1 MFDSYLICHS
11 TRVPDPV
18 ELAKA
23 LSDMG
28 VEFPEL
34 FDPGTQVGRFVPCSF
49 EGLLSGFDFATEQ
62 YGPDLFELSSDEI
75 LRIGDRD
82 TVLRF
87 STYSNAQEIAR
98 AAVVSSVLARLTGG
112 ALITEFEEDI
122 LWGIDAIAWLS
133 EFLPPTR
140 EQCNG
145 PCKFRFSTS
154 ADVPLVRIKIDSEG
168 GA

>member
-11 TRVPDPV
+11 TSIPDPV

-23 LSDMG
+23 LSDLG
-28 VEFPEL
+28 VTFPEL
-34 FDPGTQVGRFVPCSF
+34 FDARRQVDSFVSCSF
-49 EGLLSGFDFATEQ
+49 EGLLSGFDFATEK
-62 YGPDLFELSSDEI
+62 YGADLFDLSSDERS
-75 LRIGDRD
+75 RIGDGD

-87 STYSNAQEIAR
+87 STYSNAQEIAG

-112 ALITEFEEDI
+112 ALITEFEENI
-122 LWGIDAIAWLS
+122 LWRAGAIGWLS

-140 EQCNG
+140 QQCNG
-145 PCKFRFSTS
+145 PCKFRFSTPD
-154 ADVPLVRIKIDSEG
+154 AVPLVRIKIDPEG